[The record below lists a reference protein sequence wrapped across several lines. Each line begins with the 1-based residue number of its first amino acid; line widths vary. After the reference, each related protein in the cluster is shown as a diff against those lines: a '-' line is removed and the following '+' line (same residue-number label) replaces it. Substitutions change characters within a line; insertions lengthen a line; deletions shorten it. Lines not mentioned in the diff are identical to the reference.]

1 MVYFYTKNATLAKF
15 WRTLER
21 KMLVYFMTIWKNV
34 QPLGIFYAQLVYIF
48 RGQSVLFPVLVH
60 FAKKHLATLLWTE

>member
-1 MVYFYTKNATLAKF
+1 MVYIFIPKIPLWLNFGGHWK
-15 WRTLER
+15 E
-21 KMLVYFMTIWKNV
+21 KCFMIIWKNL
-34 QPLGIFYAQLVYIF
+34 QPFGIFNAHLVYIF